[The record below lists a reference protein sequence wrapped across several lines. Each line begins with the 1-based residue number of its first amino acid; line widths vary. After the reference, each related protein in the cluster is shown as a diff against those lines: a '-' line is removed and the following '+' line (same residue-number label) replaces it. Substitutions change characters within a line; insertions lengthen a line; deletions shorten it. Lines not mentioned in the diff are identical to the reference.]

1 VLLCK
6 KRVALLAL
14 PFVSVP
20 VAWAS
25 TLVPRHHK
33 TQGYPSPICNLL
45 FCYIWQ
51 GLHMSF
57 DVYNQNSL
65 RFFNIQGSI
74 EKASEWYSL
83 EGNMQ
88 YFLKD

>member
-1 VLLCK
+1 
-6 KRVALLAL
+6 
-14 PFVSVP
+14 
-20 VAWAS
+20 
-25 TLVPRHHK
+25 
-33 TQGYPSPICNLL
+33 
-45 FCYIWQ
+45 
-51 GLHMSF
+51 MSF